1 MADDSDSGGEPTR
14 RAYLRYGSVLAG
26 AGLLAGCSSEND
38 GQSATP
44 VADSTEAAE
53 DEAATETPAADATP
67 TATETATPG
76 ATESPTATPTQSPY
90 SVEMAPMGTV
100 EFEAVPDSW
109 MAYFSTYG
117 DMAIALGQADGLAGL
132 VFTENWPRSFYD
144 ALPGVD
150 VPFDDVPQLMGDSG
164 MDKEAFYELDADVHL
179 FDPNFIQLLA
189 DDWDDADFDEVR
201 TEIGPIVGNSI
212 RRRGADWHDYQYYS
226 LYDAFEKIA
235 QVFQERERYAALK
248 EVHDDLIASVQADL
262 PPAEERTT
270 VGLLSI
276 NSDFEGGTFYAYP
289 VHDGNGH
296 KQYRDLGMRGAFDD
310 HIEGS
315 YAEWD
320 YEQILEV
327 DPDALLFQYGFSH
340 VSTEDFEQRMTAMRE
355 DPVGSQLSAV
365 QNDRL
370 YRGGTSYQG
379 PIVNLF
385 QTEIAAKQFYPDT
398 FGEWHGLETLED
410 EDAWLFDHQRV
421 ADIVRGDV

>member
-1 MADDSDSGGEPTR
+1 MTGDSDSVGDPTR

-26 AGLLAGCSSEND
+26 GGLLAGCVGSGD
-38 GQSATP
+38 DQST
-44 VADSTEAAE
+44 TAAGDPTAAAGE
-53 DEAATETPAADATP
+53 ETATETQAADATP
-67 TATETATPG
+67 TATETATAESTEH
-76 ATESPTATPTQSPY
+76 ATETPTNESY
-90 SVEMAPMGTV
+90 TIEMAPMGTV
-100 EFEAVPDSW
+100 AFDGVPDSW

-179 FDPNFIQLLA
+179 FDPNFIKLLA

-235 QVFQERERYAALK
+235 QVFRERERYEALQA
-248 EVHDDLIASVQADL
+248 VHDDLLASVQADL

-270 VGLLSI
+270 VGLLSV

-340 VSTEDFEQRMTAMRE
+340 VSTEAFEQRMTAMRE

-385 QTEIAAKQFYPDT
+385 QTEIAAKQFYPET
-398 FGEWHGLETLED
+398 FGEWNGLATLED
-410 EDAWLFDHQRV
+410 EDAWLFDHQHV
-421 ADIVRGDV
+421 AEIVRGEF